1 MNNTYVPN
9 TDTLGLHNMKKETAF
24 RKKDE
29 IIARKIADETI
40 LVPIRG
46 KLADM
51 QRIFSLNPVAE
62 FIWTQIESESAIGNI
77 LNLVINEFDVE
88 AEKAEEDLLALIDDL
103 LAENLIEQV
112 A

>member
-1 MNNTYVPN
+1 MKNNKVY
-9 TDTLGLHNMKKETAF
+9 

-29 IIARKIADETI
+29 IVARKIADETI

-62 FIWTQIESESAIGNI
+62 FIWTHIEKEIPVEKI
-77 LNLVINEFDVE
+77 LNLVIHEFDVE
-88 AEKAEEDLLALIDDL
+88 EKEAKEDLVALIDDFL
-103 LAENLIEQV
+103 TENLIEQV

>member
-1 MNNTYVPN
+1 MSK
-9 TDTLGLHNMKKETAF
+9 DTVYRT
-24 RKKDE
+24 KDE

-62 FIWTQIESESAIGNI
+62 FIWAHIEKEVPVQRI
-77 LNLVINEFDVE
+77 LSNVMDEFDVE
-88 AEKAEEDLLALIDDL
+88 KDRAEQDFYELIDAL
-103 LAENLIEQV
+103 QNENLIEQV

>member
-1 MNNTYVPN
+1 
-9 TDTLGLHNMKKETAF
+9 MKKEKIY

-29 IIARKIADETI
+29 IVVRKIADETI

-62 FIWTQIESESAIGNI
+62 FIWTYLEQEISVEEI
-77 LNLVINEFDVE
+77 LAMIIDEFDVE
-88 AEKAEEDLLALIDDL
+88 EKKAEEDLFELINDFL
-103 LAENLIEQV
+103 TENLIEQV
-112 A
+112 V